1 MFWMRLFKNTSKFLK
16 LIVQTVLDILEFL
29 LMIGIVLAMFSTATV
44 ILERQMVNLNHK
56 WADEQNG
63 EYQYL
68 NQINRYWGNYVTD
81 SFTQYYFNLFGTSY
95 DNIPGNPNSVLLWIY
110 VIVQIFFCIIV
121 FLNMLVSIMG
131 QTLG

>member
-1 MFWMRLFKNTSKFLK
+1 MRLFKNTSKFLK